1 MNLLQIA
8 LLAGYLTGIIWMF
21 NMVKSIPLPERVEKY
36 KGWRILGYIIGALFW
51 PICFAVGFVLAW
63 RDNIQNR

>member
-21 NMVKSIPLPERVEKY
+21 NMFKSIPLPERVEEY
-36 KGWRILGYIIGALFW
+36 KGWYILGYIIGALFW
-51 PICFAVGFVLAW
+51 PIFVAVGFVKAW
-63 RDNIQNR
+63 RDDIQNR